1 MKKGFF
7 LLSAVVVI
15 LDQISKYLANN
26 SLEYAQ
32 PFVVFPSFNLT
43 LLYNRGAAFSFL
55 NDAGGWQRWLF
66 TGIALF
72 AIVFIVNWLRKLS
85 DKEWLLAFA
94 LSFILG
100 GAIGN
105 LIDRVWFGYVIDFIQ
120 VYYQSWFFPAFNLA
134 DSAITLGAILLIW
147 NSLFGPKEDNN

>member
-32 PFVVFPSFNLT
+32 PFAVFPSFNLT

-55 NDAGGWQRWLF
+55 DDAGGWQRWLF

-72 AIVFIVNWLRKLS
+72 AIVFIVNWLRKLG
-85 DKEWLLAFA
+85 DKELLLALA
-94 LSFILG
+94 LSLILG
-100 GAIGN
+100 GAAGN

-120 VYYQSWFFPAFNLA
+120 VYYEDWYFPAFNLA
-134 DSAITLGAILLIW
+134 DAAITLGAVLLIW
-147 NSLFGPKEDNN
+147 SSLFGPKEDNN